1 MSSQNNT
8 MTLHRVV
15 ITGMGAVSPAGL
27 GVETLWSKVTSGEC
41 CLSLFPEER
50 REQLGVNVGGSIP
63 NYDPLE
69 VGFTKKESRRFAP
82 FVQYAILASDEAMA
96 QAGIDMEAEDADRF
110 ACVFGSGI
118 GGLNMFEHE
127 SVVLHEKGAKRVSP
141 LFIPTMIS
149 NMAAGNLSI
158 RYGLKGD
165 CLNIVTAC
173 ATGSHCIGEAYRLI
187 RFGYADAA
195 LAGGSEEGTANMSL
209 AGFANLGAVT
219 KSDDPQNASM
229 PFDVRRSGF
238 VPGEGAGA
246 VVLESL
252 EHAQA
257 RGANIIAEVTGF
269 GSTGDAYHI
278 TAPEPSGEGAVR
290 AMKQALAEGGFSVD
304 DIGHLN
310 AHGTATPVNDK
321 TESAAWNAL
330 LGDRAAEVPVT
341 SVKGCVG
348 HMLGAAGAIE
358 AIVAALS
365 AARSVVPPTAGFAEA
380 DPECPVLVP
389 TATMVNYEQKVVLS
403 NSLGFGGHN
412 ATLALSPFVEERA

>member
-1 MSSQNNT
+1 
-8 MTLHRVV
+8 
-15 ITGMGAVSPAGL
+15 
-27 GVETLWSKVTSGEC
+27 
-41 CLSLFPEER
+41 
-50 REQLGVNVGGSIP
+50 
-63 NYDPLE
+63 
-69 VGFTKKESRRFAP
+69 
-82 FVQYAILASDEAMA
+82 MA
-96 QAGIDMEAEDADRF
+96 QAGIDMEKEDADRF
-110 ACVFGSGI
+110 ACIFGSGI

-158 RYGLKGD
+158 RYGMKGD

-173 ATGSHCIGEAYRLI
+173 ATGTHCIGEAYRLI

-195 LAGGSEEGTANMSL
+195 LAGGTEEGTANMSL

-229 PFDVRRSGF
+229 PFDVRRNGF

-246 VVLESL
+246 LVLESL

-290 AMKQALAEGGFSVD
+290 AMKQALAESGFSID

-321 TESAAWNAL
+321 TESAAWNTL
-330 LGDRAAEVPVT
+330 LGDRALEVPVT

-358 AIVAALS
+358 GIVAALS
-365 AARSVVPPTAGFAEA
+365 AARVPPTAGFAEE
-380 DPECPVLVP
+380 DPECPVKVP
-389 TATMVNYEQKVVLS
+389 TAAMVNYEQKVVLS

-412 ATLALSPFVEERA
+412 ATLALSPFIEERA